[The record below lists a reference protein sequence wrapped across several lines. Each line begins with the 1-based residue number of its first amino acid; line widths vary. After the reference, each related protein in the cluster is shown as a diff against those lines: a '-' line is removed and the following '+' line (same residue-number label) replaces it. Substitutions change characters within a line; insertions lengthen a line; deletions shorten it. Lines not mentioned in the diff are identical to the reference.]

1 MLLLPGIP
9 ERPVAVIPVRQV
21 VAILAEHPAAA
32 TPGLRRPSREVI
44 REVVA
49 VTAAVVAAAVVA
61 RVVVQ
66 PRRSV
71 TRPGDARRAA
81 VADW

>member
-49 VTAAVVAAAVVA
+49 VTAAVLQAINKVIWFDCKIFWEVGIPTSA
-61 RVVVQ
+61 
-66 PRRSV
+66 PYLK
-71 TRPGDARRAA
+71 
-81 VADW
+81 